1 MSSATRILV
10 VDDEPDLEELIRMK
24 FRRQIRRG
32 EYDFCFAG
40 NGLEALSQL
49 ENDDTIEI
57 VLTDINM
64 PQMDGLTLL
73 ERIADLERMVES
85 IVISAYGDLPNIRT
99 AMNRGAFDF
108 LIKPIELNDLEIT
121 INKSRANVMRLKRA
135 AMVRD
140 TFGRYVS
147 DEVVNELLDSSE
159 ALELGGQRRTVT
171 MLMSDIR
178 GFSAISQTLPPET
191 VVDMLNV
198 YLGRMTEI
206 ITRYGGTINEFI
218 GDAIFVLFGAPIQHE
233 DDAAR
238 AVACAL
244 EMQQA
249 MDEVNEKLRSHE
261 LPVLEMGIGINTGD
275 VVVGNIGSK
284 HRMKYA
290 AVGSHVNLTA
300 RIESYTVGGQ
310 ILISEGTLQ
319 AVPNAK
325 VSGDMQVQAKGF
337 SAPIPIHDVRG
348 IGAPYH
354 FVLPLHEDT
363 MVELEEPIAS
373 TFTVLDGKHV
383 DGGQFTATIERLSSA
398 AAVVH
403 TDVALHL
410 FDNLKIELPALDGT
424 DDHLGDL
431 YAKVIETGPADMRWL
446 LRFTAVP
453 QDVGT
458 AIRARCAR
466 S

>member
-1 MSSATRILV
+1 MPSTTKILV

-32 EYDFCFAG
+32 EFDFYFAG
-40 NGLEALSQL
+40 NGVEALSQL
-49 ENDDTIEI
+49 EQDADIEI

-73 ERIADLERMVES
+73 ERIADLERMVEA
-85 IVISAYGDLPNIRT
+85 IVISAYGDMPNIRT

-108 LIKPIELNDLEIT
+108 LIKPIELDDLEIT

-140 TFGRYVS
+140 TFGRFVS
-147 DEVVNELLDSSE
+147 DEVVNELLDSRE
-159 ALELGGQRRTVT
+159 ALALGGQRRMVT

-206 ITRYGGTINEFI
+206 IARHGGTINEFI
-218 GDAIFVLFGAPIQHE
+218 GDAIFVLFGAPLRHD

-244 EMQQA
+244 EMQLA
-249 MDEVNEKLRSHE
+249 MNDVNAQLTSRD
-261 LPVLEMGIGINTGD
+261 LPALEMGIGINTGE

-284 HRMKYA
+284 RRMKYA

-310 ILISEGTLQ
+310 VLISDATLH
-319 AVPNAK
+319 AVPAVE

-337 SAPIPIHDVRG
+337 SAPIPIHEVHG

-354 FVLPLHEDT
+354 LVLPAR
-363 MVELEEPIAS
+363 EEALTPLDAPIPCRC
-373 TFTVLDGKHV
+373 VILDGKHV
-383 DGGQFTATIERLSSA
+383 EGDRFDAVIERLSTVA
-398 AAVVH
+398 AWLR
-403 TDVALHL
+403 TEQPLRR
-410 FDNLKIELPALDGT
+410 FDNLKIALPSLDGSGEP
-424 DDHLGDL
+424 LGDL
-431 YAKVIETGPADMRWL
+431 YAKVIDEGDARGHWT

-453 QDVGT
+453 QDVDL
-458 AIRARCAR
+458 AIRARCATC
-466 S
+466 